1 MLERCISP
9 RPTQPQA
16 MRAALARALL
26 AIALRDTDD
35 HERAA
40 KVAILRKDGWL

>member
-1 MLERCISP
+1 MLERPIP
-9 RPTQPQA
+9 RPQTAPQA
-16 MRAALARALL
+16 MRHALARALL

-35 HERAA
+35 AERAA